1 MGRIMLVEVFW
12 TYKDSKCFDKVE
24 TTDCLCTLS
33 HVLDVVICR
42 RNQLCY
48 FLIKSCYF
56 RYKILSGINKIQ
68 ETLKEHKLLIEE
80 CQRAIKEG
88 TQLNDATS
96 NFAMSP
102 ALNNQELDKNLK
114 DDAMVSLS
122 LFIIFL
128 AWMESSSIIA
138 LAVMTTQSQKL
149 LL

>member
-1 MGRIMLVEVFW
+1 M
-12 TYKDSKCFDKVE
+12 
-24 TTDCLCTLS
+24 
-33 HVLDVVICR
+33 
-42 RNQLCY
+42 
-48 FLIKSCYF
+48 
-56 RYKILSGINKIQ
+56 
-68 ETLKEHKLLIEE
+68 IEE